1 MISVLIPIYNYDIT
15 RLVSKLKEGIN
26 SSNIKAEIICIDD
39 ASTNKS
45 IKTTNK
51 TLLTSKNCIYEELIT
66 NIGRSKIR
74 NLLAKKAS
82 YDFLIFMDCDV
93 LPIDNNFIDK
103 YFKAIKNHD
112 IVYGGLQYSTDKKY
126 NFSNLHYKYGKS
138 REEKQNF
145 STACFNIKKSIFDKI
160 KFDENI
166 TTYGFEDILF
176 YKKLKELNYNVK
188 AIDNTVI
195 HHGITKSNKDFI
207 SKEEDSLKTLKKLYS
222 EKLITKKEVRLLKY
236 VSFLEK
242 TRTKKLYKFLFKTF
256 RKALLKNLTSK
267 NPSLTVFDFYRLGYF
282 CEI

>member
-26 SSNIKAEIICIDD
+26 SLNIKVEIICIDD

-51 TLLTSKNCIYEELIT
+51 TLLTSKNCIYEELTT

-93 LPIDNNFIDK
+93 LPIDNNFIEN
-103 YFKAIKNHD
+103 YIKAIKNHD
-112 IVYGGLQYSTDKKY
+112 LVYGGLEYPRDKKY
-126 NFSNLHYKYGKS
+126 NFSNLHYKYGKF
-138 REEKQNF
+138 REEKQDFLTANF
-145 STACFNIKKSIFDKI
+145 AINKRLFNTI

-166 TTYGFEDILF
+166 TSYGYEDVLF
-176 YKKLKELNYNVK
+176 YKNLKQLNYSFKKIENP
-188 AIDNTVI
+188 AIHLGVAQNNET
-195 HHGITKSNKDFI
+195 FI
-207 SKEEDSLKTLKKLYS
+207 KKVEEALNTLKKLYS
-222 EKLITKKEVRLLKY
+222 EKLITKQDVRLLKY

-242 TRTKKLYKFLFKTF
+242 SRTKKLYKFLFKTF